1 MSTRITV
8 LGAGF
13 GGMELSTILSE
24 SLGDKVQVTLIDKSD
39 AFIFGFSKLDV
50 MFRHTTLDAVRLP
63 YENFV
68 KPGVRLLREAVTAID
83 PTTKRVTTD
92 AGSHECDYL
101 VVALGADY
109 DIAATP
115 GLEDVNEF
123 YTVAGANLLR
133 EILPGFSKGRAIVGV
148 CGAPYKCPPAPSE
161 CALMLHDFLTTAG
174 VRSQCEITMVLPLPS
189 PVPPSPDTSKAL
201 IAAFAER
208 DIKFM
213 PNRRVAAVNA
223 VRRVA
228 SFDDGSELPYDLFL
242 GVPKHRAPAV
252 VEASGM
258 AEGGWVSVN
267 PRTLE
272 TKFPNVYAIGDIAN
286 TGTPKAGVFAEGAA
300 TAVATALVA
309 RIRGEGESSLY
320 AGAGTCYI
328 EFGGGRVGRVD
339 VDFFSGPKP
348 TGTYH
353 EPSVAL
359 RADKEQFGTS
369 RRARWFGL

>member
-1 MSTRITV
+1 MSTRIMV

-24 SLGDKVQVTLIDKSD
+24 SLGDKVHVTLIDKSD

-50 MFRHTTLDAVRLP
+50 MFGRTTLDAVRLR
-63 YENFV
+63 YRNFV
-68 KPGVRLLREAVTAID
+68 KPGVRLLRETVTAID
-83 PTTKRVTTD
+83 PTTMRVTTD
-92 AGSHECDYL
+92 AGTHDCDYL

-115 GLEDVNEF
+115 GLEAANEF
-123 YTVAGANLLR
+123 YSVAGANLLR
-133 EILPGFSKGRAIVGV
+133 EVLPTFSKGHAIVGV

-208 DIKFM
+208 DIMFM
-213 PNRRVAAVNA
+213 PNRRVAAVDA

-228 SFDDGSELPYDLFL
+228 SLDDGSELPYDLFL
-242 GVPKHRAPAV
+242 GVPKHRAPVV
-252 VEASGM
+252 VEASGI
-258 AEGGWVSVN
+258 AEAGWVSVN

-300 TAVATALVA
+300 MAVATSLVS
-309 RIRGEGESSLY
+309 RIRGEGEGSLY

-328 EFGGGRVGRVD
+328 EFGAGRIGRVD

-353 EPSVAL
+353 EPSAAL
-359 RADKEQFGTS
+359 RADKEQFGAS